1 MGVRMRDKRK
11 LAIETPG
18 AAGLREISEWRT
30 CNGGI
35 MMAMQVSM
43 QIPAADR
50 AIQAIL
56 SDQIDAWNRKDASA
70 WAQNFTESATFVNA
84 RGDLV
89 RGRAAIEAIHKF
101 IFSGPYKDSPC
112 SMTID
117 SILYPV
123 PGLAIVDTTNEVTHF
138 EVLPPGLVPTA
149 PGVFRTRMKLIF
161 VNDRGEWKI
170 LSAQDT
176 AISPTPMP
184 VP

>member
-1 MGVRMRDKRK
+1 MIGARK
-11 LAIETPG
+11 HAIETTG
-18 AAGLREISEWRT
+18 VAGLREISEWRI

-56 SDQIDAWNRKDASA
+56 TDQIDAWNRKDATA
-70 WAQNFTESATFVNA
+70 WARNFTESATFVNV

-89 RGRAAIEAIHKF
+89 RGRVAIEAIHKF
-101 IFSGPYKDSPC
+101 LFSGPYKDSPC
-112 SMTID
+112 SMSVD

-123 PGLAIVDTTNEVTHF
+123 PGLAMVDTTNEVTHF

-149 PGVFRTRMKLIF
+149 PGVLQTRMKLIF

-184 VP
+184 VL